1 MIRDIITNV
10 FDCSFSRNE
19 WGNDVIMKIERI
31 DDLQVDHKN
40 DEEDREFEN
49 NGNQPL
55 EQIGQ
60 LFAAG

>member
-1 MIRDIITNV
+1 
-10 FDCSFSRNE
+10 
-19 WGNDVIMKIERI
+19 MKIERI

-60 LFAAG
+60 LFATG

>member
-1 MIRDIITNV
+1 
-10 FDCSFSRNE
+10 
-19 WGNDVIMKIERI
+19 MKIERI

-49 NGNQPL
+49 YGNQPL